1 MLCWRTWW
9 GKAQPP
15 VAVQCQDF
23 LLWPQGEGGL
33 PSPAVDAL
41 GPARSQ
47 GTATTRP
54 RVGWFRRGNYTGYA
68 ALAAYRGGRLT
79 GFRRL
84 AYKARCAGRISRN
97 GVPAPKRHYPAPGHC
112 AGFSF
117 GAVSKTLVSKPV
129 SMERAFLAQGKQPP
143 VNTAVNSETP
153 HLRRVFPSRGFQGV
167 STETGICWTGYQ
179 CWLPSWFP
187 RKPTFSG
194 GWLTARLTAR
204 LTALLELQKTSVS
217 SRGFQA
223 GFHGIGHFLDG
234 YRAWLQGRLQRNHGF
249 LIGTHGPGTQAGT
262 HEKAPF
268 CWR

>member
-1 MLCWRTWW
+1 MLCWRIWR

-23 LLWPQGEGGL
+23 LLWPQGEGGR

-97 GVPAPKRHYPAPGHC
+97 GVPASKRHYPAPGHC

-117 GAVSKTLVSKPV
+117 GAVSKAVVSKPV
-129 SMERAFLAQGKQPP
+129 SVE
-143 VNTAVNSETP
+143 S
-153 HLRRVFPSRGFQGV
+153 
-167 STETGICWTGYQ
+167 GICWTGYQ
-179 CWLPSWFP
+179 ATVNSAVNTKYRICRGAVTAAVTAKLHFCECFQAEVSKQVSTESGICWTGYQGMVTGMVTAEPWFSDWYARRRYATGTQQNPTKPCVRCWP
-187 RKPTFSG
+187 RASCPNFLSPYARARDVPP
-194 GWLTARLTAR
+194 LARL
-204 LTALLELQKTSVS
+204 
-217 SRGFQA
+217 
-223 GFHGIGHFLDG
+223 
-234 YRAWLQGRLQRNHGF
+234 
-249 LIGTHGPGTQAGT
+249 
-262 HEKAPF
+262 
-268 CWR
+268 